1 MDLGKIDKIVK
12 KYDNS
17 EKDRSPSLIPI
28 LQEIQDE
35 FGWLPDAAFKR
46 ASKILEIPMVKLYG
60 VATFYNEFRLQPLG
74 KHHITICMGTA
85 CHVRGA
91 ERILTEFERELGIKA
106 GGVTPDRQFSLET
119 AMCIGCCA
127 VAPVIMADGEY
138 HGKMTKQ
145 DVKPLLEKLSKGE
158 KVKADG

>member
-1 MDLGKIDKIVK
+1 MDLSKIDQIVARH
-12 KYDNS
+12 DN
-17 EKDRSPSLIPI
+17 KGNNKTPSLIPI

-35 FGWLPDAAFKR
+35 YGWLPEAAFKR
-46 ASKILEIPMVKLYG
+46 ASKKLEIPMVKLYG

-74 KHHITICMGTA
+74 EHHITICMGTA

-91 ERILTEFERELGIKA
+91 DVILAEFERELGIKA

-145 DVKPLLEKLSKGE
+145 DVKPLIEELSQKK
-158 KVKADG
+158 KVKNDE

>member
-1 MDLGKIDKIVK
+1 MDLQKIDKIVDKYANTK
-12 KYDNS
+12 KN
-17 EKDRSPSLIPI
+17 RTPSLIPI

-35 FGWLPDAAFKR
+35 FGWLPEAAFKR
-46 ASKILEIPMVKLYG
+46 ASERLEIPMVKLYG
-60 VATFYNEFRLQPLG
+60 VATFYNEFRLKPLG
-74 KHHITICMGTA
+74 EHHITICMGTA

-91 ERILTEFERELGIKA
+91 DVILEEFERELGIQD

-145 DVKPLLEKLSKGE
+145 DVKPLIDELSQKK
-158 KVKADG
+158 KVKNDG